1 MGRQKKI
8 KNIQL
13 QEKQEVVMTVDT
25 EDQVNTLETLETEID
40 RTRAE
45 LESVKLELEEK
56 KQQAKYIPMR
66 EIDADEMILVKKQQ
80 SRSSA
85 GKAAADM
92 IEKQKAFDNV
102 MVTGKFINRRAP
114 GQPAK
119 LTYLK
124 YEDDPVKWYNL
135 EDGKVYTL
143 PRGFADQINEHYY
156 TPHFTQKQTLMDP
169 NAPSSAIH
177 DVDTSNKKYSFTP
190 VNF

>member
-1 MGRQKKI
+1 MGRHKKI

-13 QEKQEVVMTVDT
+13 EEKREVVMAVDT
-25 EDQVNTLETLETEID
+25 EDQVNTLESLESEID

-45 LESVKLELEEK
+45 LEAVKLELEEK
-56 KQQAKYIPMR
+56 KQQSKALPMR
-66 EIDADEMILVKKQQ
+66 EVDADEMILVKKQQ
-80 SRSSA
+80 SRSTA

-92 IEKQKAFDNV
+92 IEKKKASDNV

-124 YEDDPVKWYNL
+124 YEDDPVKWYTL

-156 TPHFTQKQTLMDP
+156 TPHFTQKQGLMDP
-169 NAPSSAIH
+169 NAPTSAIH
-177 DVDTSNKKYSFTP
+177 DIDTSNKKYAFTP